1 MDSDAPTSWA
11 WQKKKQPSGKPARS
25 AFLFALPH
33 SRHKCTRACFSAS
46 VLIRVIGGLKL
57 FFPVAAP
64 LRAPRG
70 VGWVDK
76 IMDSKIIFL
85 GEFNH
90 GFLGWTRMIPA
101 SWDWQKKAKRDK
113 YYNIFSNDF
122 AAHDFAIPFS
132 SIILSS
138 IILSEKIAG

>member
-1 MDSDAPTSWA
+1 
-11 WQKKKQPSGKPARS
+11 
-25 AFLFALPH
+25 
-33 SRHKCTRACFSAS
+33 
-46 VLIRVIGGLKL
+46 
-57 FFPVAAP
+57 
-64 LRAPRG
+64 
-70 VGWVDK
+70 
-76 IMDSKIIFL
+76 
-85 GEFNH
+85 
-90 GFLGWTRMIPA
+90 MIPA